1 MAAGT
6 YQPIRDSD
14 ASFSDIEEDADKT
27 GLLEGTQKT
36 HGNLPLRQRIYTA
49 LQPRRPSFTTV
60 AIGIVLLITN
70 LFTYNIAKHMPSST
84 SKEEGY
90 ISRVGEPPKVA
101 RVFKEL
107 DLTETHSWKF
117 DSTFH
122 NYGSPYRGPPGPE
135 TDAVWE
141 NEGGAAFGNI
151 WIPLDE
157 AEEAGITPDHM
168 HFDGTQEGI
177 PAGYPV
183 HVEVFHQIHCLNLIR
198 MSTWYNSEYYRPRKQ
213 LAFSHPE
220 EQVIEHVDHCIDNIR
235 QRLMCTADVGLI
247 PFYWVNETG
256 RIGTD
261 PDFQQ
266 AHTCRDF
273 KKLHAWMKEHSM
285 EFPNVTIMPRPGDF
299 QKSGFT

>member
-1 MAAGT
+1 MADT
-6 YQPIRDSD
+6 SFRDSD
-14 ASFSDIEEDADKT
+14 ATLSDIEEDAAKT
-27 GLLEGTQKT
+27 GLLYGIQKRAS
-36 HGNLPLRQRIYTA
+36 HLSLRQKLSAA
-49 LQPRRPSFTTV
+49 LQPRRPGLAAISIV
-60 AIGIVLLITN
+60 AVLLLTN
-70 LFTYNIAKHMPSST
+70 LLTWNIAKATREP
-84 SKEEGY
+84 EQDQRY

-101 RVFKEL
+101 KVFKDL
-107 DLTETHSWKF
+107 DLTQTHPWMF
-117 DSTFH
+117 ESTFH
-122 NYGSPYRGPPGPE
+122 NYGNPWRGRPGPE
-135 TDAVWE
+135 TDAIWE
-141 NEGGAAFGNI
+141 NEGGAAFGFI

-157 AEEAGITPDHM
+157 AEEAGITSDHM
-168 HFDGTQEGI
+168 HFDGKGDQEGLE
-177 PAGYPV
+177 GYPV

-198 MSTWYNSEYYRPRKQ
+198 MSTWYNSDYYRARKQ

-273 KKLHAWMKEHSM
+273 SKLHAWMKDNSR
-285 EFPNVTIMPRPGDF
+285 EFPNVTIAPRPGDF